1 MKLAFVTLS
10 SEGVSHFENLTA
22 SFHSA
27 SFHSAS
33 FHSASFHS
41 AEFFIYEKVESD
53 FKCERFSSLF
63 ALVRENFLKY
73 EGFVF
78 IAPAGA
84 VVRALDGNMKDKKT
98 DPAVVQVDVGGRYA
112 VSLLSGHEG
121 GANLLA
127 VAVANAIGAE
137 PVISTSTEAVKKIIV
152 GVGCRRGKVAG
163 EIVKAVESALAEADL
178 SLGSVRLMA
187 SADIKSDEEGLIE
200 AARLLDLP
208 LRFIPSEDIR
218 SSKLEFERSEFVQ
231 KKVNLP
237 AVAEPAA
244 LLAGRRTSLL
254 LKRRKYDGI
263 TVAVATENSL

>member
-1 MKLAFVTLS
+1 MKIAFVTLS
-10 SEGVSHFENLTA
+10 PEGAEIFAKFKA
-22 SFHSA
+22 SFPTA
-27 SFHSAS
+27 D
-33 FHSASFHS
+33 
-41 AEFFIYEKVESD
+41 FFLHEKVESG
-53 FKCERFSSLF
+53 FESTRFVSLMT
-63 ALVRENFLKY
+63 LVRENFLKY

-84 VVRALDGNMKDKKT
+84 VIRALDGNIVDKKS
-98 DPAVVQVDVGGRYA
+98 DPAVVQVDVGGRWA

-127 VAVANAIGAE
+127 VSVANAIGAE

-152 GVGCRRGKVAG
+152 GVGCKRGKGAD
-163 EIVKAVESALAEADL
+163 EIVKAIELALAEAGL
-178 SLGSVRLMA
+178 SLEEVRYIASV
-187 SADIKSDEEGLIE
+187 DIKSDEIGLLE
-200 AARLLDLP
+200 AASLLDIP

-218 SSKLEFERSEFVQ
+218 NPKLDFEHSEFVQ

-237 AVAEPAA
+237 AVAEPVA

-263 TVAVATENSL
+263 TVAIATENSL